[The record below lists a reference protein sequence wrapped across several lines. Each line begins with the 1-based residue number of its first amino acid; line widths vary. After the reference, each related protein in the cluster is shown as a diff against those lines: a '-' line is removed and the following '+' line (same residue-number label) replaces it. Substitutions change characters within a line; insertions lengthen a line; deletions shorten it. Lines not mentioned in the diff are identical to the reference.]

1 MQELRPHRPQ
11 DNVMP
16 ILRRTHTVQTPP
28 TGVDYMQ
35 PQRDQVHAQLRVL
48 GMRHTWEIIA
58 NIRNGSKYMKQIA
71 VETDIPY
78 TTVQKRINDMEQAGI
93 VRVFSDTDQ
102 ETGKAI
108 KKVRVSRFKINIDP
122 YTIEKM
128 ISDDTQ
134 FINR

>member
-1 MQELRPHRPQ
+1 
-11 DNVMP
+11 
-16 ILRRTHTVQTPP
+16 
-28 TGVDYMQ
+28 MQ
-35 PQRDQVHAQLRVL
+35 PEATQVQSQLKIL

-58 NIRNGSKYMKQIA
+58 NIKNGSKYMKQIA
-71 VETDIPY
+71 NETEIPY

-93 VRVFSDTDQ
+93 VRVFSDVDQ

-108 KKVRVSRFKINIDP
+108 KKVRLSRFRINIDP

-128 ISDDTQ
+128 VTDDQQ

>member
-1 MQELRPHRPQ
+1 
-11 DNVMP
+11 
-16 ILRRTHTVQTPP
+16 
-28 TGVDYMQ
+28 MQ
-35 PQRDQVHAQLRVL
+35 PEATQVQSQLKIL

-58 NIRNGSKYMKQIA
+58 NIKNGSKYMKQIA
-71 VETDIPY
+71 NETEIPY

-93 VRVFSDTDQ
+93 VRVFSDVNQ

-108 KKVRVSRFKINIDP
+108 KKVRISRFRINIDP

-128 ISDDTQ
+128 VTDEQQ

>member
-1 MQELRPHRPQ
+1 MH
-11 DNVMP
+11 
-16 ILRRTHTVQTPP
+16 
-28 TGVDYMQ
+28 
-35 PQRDQVHAQLRVL
+35 PQRTQVHDQLKIL

-71 VETDIPY
+71 KETKIPY

-93 VRVFSDTDQ
+93 VRVFSDVDQ

-128 ISDDTQ
+128 VINDQ
-134 FINR
+134 QLINR

>member
-1 MQELRPHRPQ
+1 MQLQ
-11 DNVMP
+11 
-16 ILRRTHTVQTPP
+16 HTQI
-28 TGVDYMQ
+28 
-35 PQRDQVHAQLRVL
+35 HAQLKIL

-71 VETDIPY
+71 LETEIPY

-93 VRVFSDTDQ
+93 VRVFSDVDQ

-128 ISDDTQ
+128 VTDDHQ
-134 FINR
+134 LINR

>member
-1 MQELRPHRPQ
+1 ML
-11 DNVMP
+11 D
-16 ILRRTHTVQTPP
+16 
-28 TGVDYMQ
+28 
-35 PQRDQVHAQLRVL
+35 QRDQVHAQLKVL

-71 VETDIPY
+71 IETEIPY

-93 VRVFSDTDQ
+93 VRVFSDVDQ
-102 ETGKAI
+102 QTGKAI

-122 YTIEKM
+122 YMIEKM
-128 ISDDTQ
+128 VIDDHQ

>member
-1 MQELRPHRPQ
+1 MLA
-11 DNVMP
+11 
-16 ILRRTHTVQTPP
+16 
-28 TGVDYMQ
+28 
-35 PQRDQVHAQLRVL
+35 QRNQVHAQLKVL

-71 VETDIPY
+71 IETEIPY

-93 VRVFSDTDQ
+93 VRVFSDVDQ
-102 ETGKAI
+102 QTGKAI

-122 YTIEKM
+122 YMIEKM
-128 ISDDTQ
+128 VSDDHQ

>member
-1 MQELRPHRPQ
+1 
-11 DNVMP
+11 
-16 ILRRTHTVQTPP
+16 
-28 TGVDYMQ
+28 MQ